1 MIQRNIQS
9 FRESGII
16 IDPLTDI
23 KDQLDLFYGD
33 EQVNNQMTMVCGTD
47 LCEMLGLFHY
57 LAEKVNE
64 LNVKKIS
71 ELEKYK
77 IAYNNRVR
85 RDKRKEEEEK
95 QVAKNQNIEDDEKFS
110 IISKQNTDLMM
121 QNARYEE
128 QLKELTENLDLL
140 IVENDEKDNL
150 IQSLELDLKE
160 KSHHTEH
167 LKMGAI
173 MASQEADQ
181 LQRIANEREAK
192 LMEIKLEKEMKE
204 NEAAA
209 HLKMVEE
216 KAKRVD

>member
-1 MIQRNIQS
+1 
-9 FRESGII
+9 
-16 IDPLTDI
+16 
-23 KDQLDLFYGD
+23 
-33 EQVNNQMTMVCGTD
+33 
-47 LCEMLGLFHY
+47 
-57 LAEKVNE
+57 
-64 LNVKKIS
+64 
-71 ELEKYK
+71 
-77 IAYNNRVR
+77 
-85 RDKRKEEEEK
+85 
-95 QVAKNQNIEDDEKFS
+95 
-110 IISKQNTDLMM
+110 M

-140 IVENDEKDNL
+140 IVENEEKDKL

-192 LMEIKLEKEMKE
+192 LIQIKLEKEMKE

-216 KAKRVD
+216 KAKRVDQLESQMVLLNMDKDKLKIELGRLTDQLMTQLDNVAENSFNPKT

>member
-1 MIQRNIQS
+1 
-9 FRESGII
+9 
-16 IDPLTDI
+16 
-23 KDQLDLFYGD
+23 
-33 EQVNNQMTMVCGTD
+33 
-47 LCEMLGLFHY
+47 
-57 LAEKVNE
+57 
-64 LNVKKIS
+64 
-71 ELEKYK
+71 
-77 IAYNNRVR
+77 
-85 RDKRKEEEEK
+85 
-95 QVAKNQNIEDDEKFS
+95 
-110 IISKQNTDLMM
+110 M

-140 IVENDEKDNL
+140 IVENDEKDKL

-192 LMEIKLEKEMKE
+192 LMQIKLEKEMKE